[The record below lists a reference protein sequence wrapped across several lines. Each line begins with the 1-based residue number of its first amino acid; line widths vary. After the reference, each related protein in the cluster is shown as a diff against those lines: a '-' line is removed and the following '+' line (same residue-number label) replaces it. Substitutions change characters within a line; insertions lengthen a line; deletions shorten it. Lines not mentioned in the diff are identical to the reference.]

1 VKEVHQIFDLVR
13 LENISESGHG
23 STAIVNLMFDLL
35 FFQAFPDSAQVRPK
49 VSAVAIYAMAMLT
62 PLFMKERG
70 SGVLTFARVGV
81 NNRSGRSWQATRQS
95 YDNGQE
101 TESSTDSRRDFA
113 VSLQRNNMSFCDG
126 PSRMTQPF

>member
-1 VKEVHQIFDLVR
+1 MKEVHQIFDLVR

-70 SGVLTFARVGV
+70 SGVLTFARGGV
-81 NNRSGRSWQATRQS
+81 NNRSGR
-95 YDNGQE
+95 
-101 TESSTDSRRDFA
+101 
-113 VSLQRNNMSFCDG
+113 
-126 PSRMTQPF
+126 